1 MFFKKTI
8 INFNHLKEVEQKYWP
23 HCIFA
28 VKTGFYLIL
37 TGFISIIHVYCPLK
51 LQEILLKSILLLVKE
66 KIIIRKY

>member
-37 TGFISIIHVYCPLK
+37 TGFISIIH
-51 LQEILLKSILLLVKE
+51 LLLFIAV
-66 KIIIRKY
+66 